1 MIFSREGFKALRAV
15 FGLALASVG
24 VAAFLI
30 AGSYY
35 YRQAEARNDQQS
47 QRALQDLRKR
57 LDTLRRE
64 REDLRNSADVY
75 KTLSARGVFMP
86 EQRLDLVEAFA
97 ELKNRH
103 KLLSLE
109 YEVSPQR
116 ALRMASGIAFPG
128 VDVMGSRIKLK
139 VRAYHDGDLIAFLD
153 EFPRM
158 QRGFFPMDRCVMK
171 RAADSV
177 RQPEN
182 AGPAR
187 GAQTTGAGV
196 PQENAPLSAELEA
209 ECLLDWVT
217 LVDKRNPVPAIAGA
231 GQQKPS

>member
-1 MIFSREGFKALRAV
+1 MIFGREGAKALRFP
-15 FGLALASVG
+15 FGIALIGVA

-35 YRQAEARNDQQS
+35 YWQAEKQSDQLS
-47 QRALQDLRKR
+47 QRTLRDLRGR
-57 LDTLRRE
+57 LDTIRRE
-64 REDLRNSADVY
+64 REDMRNSQDVY
-75 KTLSARGVFMP
+75 KTLAARGVFAP

-116 ALRMASGIAFPG
+116 SLRMASGISFPG

-158 QRGFFPMDRCVMK
+158 QRGFFPMDNCSIK
-171 RAADSV
+171 RAAESGLARVAPGAAISNPQDNRSD
-177 RQPEN
+177 P
-182 AGPAR
+182 AG
-187 GAQTTGAGV
+187 
-196 PQENAPLSAELEA
+196 LEA
-209 ECLLDWVT
+209 DCYLDWVT
-217 LVDKRNPVPAIAGA
+217 LLDKRNPAPVVAG
-231 GQQKPS
+231 GGRQKPS

>member
-30 AGSYY
+30 VGSYY
-35 YRQAEARNDQQS
+35 YRQAETKSDQQS
-47 QRALQDLRKR
+47 QRALQDMRKR

-75 KTLSARGVFMP
+75 KTLAARGVFMP

-116 ALRMASGIAFPG
+116 PLRMASGIAFPG
-128 VDVMGSRIKLK
+128 VEVMGSRIKLK

-158 QRGFFPMDRCVMK
+158 QRGFFPMDRCVIK
-171 RAADSV
+171 RAADSAG
-177 RQPEN
+177 QPGSI
-182 AGPAR
+182 GPAR
-187 GAQTTGAGV
+187 GAQTAGV
-196 PQENAPLSAELEA
+196 GALQDNAPPPAGLEA

-217 LVDKRNPVPAIAGA
+217 LVDKRNPAPAVAGV

>member
-15 FGLALASVG
+15 FVLALASVG

-35 YRQAEARNDQQS
+35 YLQAEIKGDKQS
-47 QRALQDLRKR
+47 QNVLQDLRRR

-75 KTLSARGVFMP
+75 KALAARGVFTP

-103 KLLSLE
+103 RLVSVE
-109 YEVSPQR
+109 YEVLPQR
-116 ALRMASGIAFPG
+116 ALRMASGITFPG

-139 VRAYHDGDLIAFLD
+139 VRAYHDGDLVAFLD

-158 QRGFFPMDRCVMK
+158 QRGFFPIDRCAIK
-171 RAADSV
+171 RVTDSAAGA
-177 RQPEN
+177 
-182 AGPAR
+182 AG
-187 GAQTTGAGV
+187 
-196 PQENAPLSAELEA
+196 LEA
-209 ECLLDWVT
+209 ECYLDWVT
-217 LVDKRNPVPAIAGA
+217 LVDKHNPAPVVAGG
-231 GQQKPS
+231 GQLKPS

>member
-15 FGLALASVG
+15 AVLAVASVG

-35 YRQAEARNDQQS
+35 YRQAELKNDKQS
-47 QRALQDLRKR
+47 KSVLQDLRAR

-75 KTLSARGVFMP
+75 KTLAARGVFMP

-97 ELKNRH
+97 ALKNRH
-103 KLLSLE
+103 KLVSLE

-116 ALRMASGIAFPG
+116 ALRMASGISFPG
-128 VDVMGSRIKLK
+128 VDVMGSRIKFKLS
-139 VRAYHDGDLIAFLD
+139 AFHDGDLVAFLD

-158 QRGFFPMDRCVMK
+158 QRGFFPLDRCTIN
-171 RAADSV
+171 RAAEGTAV
-177 RQPEN
+177 
-182 AGPAR
+182 AA
-187 GAQTTGAGV
+187 A
-196 PQENAPLSAELEA
+196 LEA
-209 ECLLDWVT
+209 ECYLDWVT
-217 LVDKRNPVPAIAGA
+217 LVDKRNAAPVVAG
-231 GQQKPS
+231 GNPLKPL